1 MPALPP
7 SPPKTP
13 HLASL
18 SDQAVVAL
26 AKEGREPAYRE
37 LLARYERPVFT
48 LIYRMVR
55 DRELAEDLSQET
67 FVKVLNNID
76 RYSTDFKFSSWLF
89 KIANNVTI
97 DHLRKRHLETVSIE
111 GSPDASTPDQ
121 EKATALAIVSPGE
134 SPLEELESKELG
146 SAIEK
151 AIGKLR
157 PEYRSCILL
166 RHVEAYSYEEISE
179 IVGLPLGTVKT
190 YIHRARQELREAL
203 EEVR

>member
-1 MPALPP
+1 MPALTP
-7 SPPKTP
+7 SAPKTP

-26 AKEGREPAYRE
+26 AQEGREPAYRE

-48 LIYRMVR
+48 LIFRMVR

-111 GSPDASTPDQ
+111 GSPDASTPEQ

-151 AIGKLR
+151 AIGRLR

-203 EEVR
+203 EDVR